1 MNSQKFTQ
9 EDRKKALQNKVS
21 EMQLKFELEEK
32 IIEKIDFEFFVF
44 NPRWVKIKCKQ
55 GNYINKNGI
64 DSKEDLLKCLEAFPA
79 GKKKQEIKT
88 SLYSILTKGSYV
100 LKINNHI
107 NLPLDMK
114 LVYETEDGIVFW
126 IELMPN
132 MLNLKGTHK
141 LVNPI
146 SKAINPLMFTEYTL
160 EHNNTLERV
169 TFTTATE
176 AKHYCYHGKNKDIL
190 NLFK

>member
-1 MNSQKFTQ
+1 MQ
-9 EDRKKALQNKVS
+9 DKVS

-55 GNYINKNGI
+55 GNYINKKGI
-64 DSKEDLLKCLEAFPA
+64 DNKEDLLKCLEAFPA
-79 GKKKQEIKT
+79 GKKKQEIN
-88 SLYSILTKGSYV
+88 SILTKGSYI
-100 LKINNHI
+100 LKINNYI
-107 NLPLDMK
+107 NLTLDMK

-126 IELMPN
+126 IELKPN
-132 MLNLKGTHK
+132 MLNLKETHK

-146 SKAINPLMFTEYTL
+146 SKARNPLMFTEYTL

-169 TFTTATE
+169 TFATATE
-176 AKHYCYHGKNKDIL
+176 AKHYCYHGKNQDIL